1 MTITWPSHDYHLT
14 ITWYFNVP
22 KEGALSHG
30 DCNVV
35 LKSLLNISTT
45 FIPHTTTWSSHDHH
59 LINHMPSHNMI
70 TSADTTLSGHS
81 QILSWQ
87 PCKVKSESGLG
98 MKLITYATDYSFVLC
113 SELSHFPHCH
123 TSHTVTLPTLSHSP
137 HCHTVAIH
145 EETELSRW
153 VGGRADC
160 QKVHETLH
168 DNTSCIHPVLGS
180 R

>member
-1 MTITWPSHDYHLT
+1 
-14 ITWYFNVP
+14 
-22 KEGALSHG
+22 
-30 DCNVV
+30 
-35 LKSLLNISTT
+35 
-45 FIPHTTTWSSHDHH
+45 
-59 LINHMPSHNMI
+59 MPTHNMI
-70 TSADTTLSGHS
+70 TSAYTTLSGHS

-113 SELSHFPHCH
+113 SELSHSPHCH
-123 TSHTVTLPTLSHSP
+123 TPHTVTLPTLLHSP
-137 HCHTVAIH
+137 HCHTPHTVTLPTLLHSPHCYTVAIH

-153 VGGRADC
+153 VGGGADC